1 MLPNRQNFRCDNLW
15 KSIIMALEKPG
26 KLRDFFSYF
35 VASLNYVSDYMFGG
49 RKIALSCP
57 VCVVYIKLVTACSEL
72 RMVLFLVLWLFC
84 LCMKYVWNCW
94 GTDLHQI
101 HMEDMFCPSLR

>member
-1 MLPNRQNFRCDNLW
+1 
-15 KSIIMALEKPG
+15 MALEKPG

-35 VASLNYVSDYMFGG
+35 VASLNYVLDYMFGG

-57 VCVVYIKLVTACSEL
+57 VCVVYIKLVTACNEL

-84 LCMKYVWNCW
+84 LCMKYVWNC
-94 GTDLHQI
+94 
-101 HMEDMFCPSLR
+101 